1 MSSLHPAVLLVD
13 DSTDTLEMYALGLSF
28 AGYRPLTAV
37 DPESALGQLHRER
50 PDVVVTD
57 LQFAH
62 GSGGWDLIRA
72 LKTDASTR
80 QIPIIV
86 LTGRTEPSIAVDAR
100 NTGCAALLM
109 KPCLPD
115 DLAHVV
121 ERVLANDTAAA

>member
-1 MSSLHPAVLLVD
+1 MPSPHAAVLLVD

-37 DPESALGQLHRER
+37 DSVSALGQVQREH

-57 LQFAH
+57 LQFPD
-62 GSGGWDLIRA
+62 GRGGWELIRA
-72 LKTDASTR
+72 LKGDVSTR

-86 LTGRTEPSIAVDAR
+86 LTGRTDPSIAVDAR
-100 NTGCAALLM
+100 NTGCAAVIM
-109 KPCLPD
+109 KPCLPT

-121 ERVLANDTAAA
+121 ERVLRHDTAAA